1 MISNLGR
8 AVKKA
13 AKEAKYWAYAAW
25 TAPFVALAALTIQHY
40 IGLDSW
46 LHATVLGITC
56 TFFAFSVYW
65 WWWALNRVV
74 EILAAMK
81 RNDEHFYDVKHELRK
96 TRQLI
101 REIENDVG
109 NR

>member
-1 MISNLGR
+1 MITNL
-8 AVKKA
+8 AKATKKA

-25 TAPFVALAALTIQHY
+25 TLPFVALSLVVFEHF
-40 IGLDSW
+40 IGSESL
-46 LHATVLGITC
+46 LQKTMIGISV

-74 EILAAMK
+74 EIIAAMK